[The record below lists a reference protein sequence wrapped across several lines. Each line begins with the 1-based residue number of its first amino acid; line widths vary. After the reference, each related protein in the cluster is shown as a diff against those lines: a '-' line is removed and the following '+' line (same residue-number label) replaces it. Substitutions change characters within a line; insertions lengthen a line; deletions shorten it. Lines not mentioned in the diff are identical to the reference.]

1 MFSLGLINAANIDAV
16 CGENEDLKNTIR
28 FSFGSDVEN
37 ILNKLILNHYSKE
50 FKIDNKES
58 ICAYMNV
65 YDLSFLN
72 TQLTQDD
79 IEQFE
84 QYMAEKGDY
93 GQYERRKEFYTQIL
107 KFFTYYRNHISSYK
121 TQRLEN
127 IDAVGTL
134 IKYLRERNGDI
145 ILYRFIYGKS
155 QGPIMSYDSFN
166 DFKKEVAKQTTCSET
181 TANSR
186 EELAECAKNKK
197 ILPPIVK
204 WAESNM
210 KQKGG
215 QK

>member
-1 MFSLGLINAANIDAV
+1 MFSLGLVSAANIDAV
-16 CGENEDLKNTIR
+16 CGENKYLKNNIG
-28 FSFGSDVEN
+28 FSNEVNED
-37 ILNKLILNHYSKE
+37 ILNKFILHHHSKE

-58 ICAYMNV
+58 VCAYMNV

-84 QYMAEKGDY
+84 RYMAEKGDY
-93 GQYERRKEFYTQIL
+93 GYYERRKEFYTQTL

-121 TQRLEN
+121 TLKIYE
-127 IDAVGTL
+127 IDRVGDTINDL
-134 IKYLRERNGDI
+134 QKYNGVI
-145 ILYRFIYGKS
+145 RLYRYVYGKS
-155 QGPIMSYDSFN
+155 QDYNIWGDSFN
-166 DFKKEVAKQTTCSET
+166 DFKEKVAKKTTCSEA
-181 TANSR
+181 TANSQ
-186 EELAECAKNKK
+186 EELAECARNKK
-197 ILPPIVK
+197 VLPTILK